1 MSAKDKQK
9 NPALLLDPI
18 AAAGLL
24 SISPRKLWEMTAK
37 REIPRVRLG
46 RCVRYSV
53 KDLERWIDEH
63 KEGGSHEHGQ

>member
-9 NPALLLDPI
+9 NPALLLDPRE
-18 AAAGLL
+18 AAGLL
-24 SISPRKLWEMTAK
+24 CISQRKLWEMTAK

-63 KEGGSHEHGQ
+63 KEGGEE